1 MSLTNLFETKGKLTM
16 KKVLATIMALTLA
29 LSMAA
34 CSGGNTSSTSGTSS
48 TTSTSSTAE
57 ESTSSTSSVASETS
71 EVSTSS
77 VAE

>member
-1 MSLTNLFETKGKLTM
+1 M

-48 TTSTSSTAE
+48 TTSTSSAAE
-57 ESTSSTSSVASETS
+57 ESTSSTSSVAYENT
-71 EVSTSS
+71 EVKNS
-77 VAE
+77 AFEK